1 MNYDLFGT
9 SLLSFF
15 NELWE
20 ERCEEILHLDHQSS
34 NNNIDENIGDCEL
47 SDLTS
52 HDSSSSIM
60 INDDEM
66 GNGEMVN
73 DDDED
78 EEEYN
83 GCEPQLEMP
92 SDENLNDYSHHSILQ
107 TTQDKIL
114 NLSNDD
120 QSISFIFGLEVRK

>member
-15 NELWE
+15 NDLWE
-20 ERCEEILHLDHQSS
+20 ERCEEILHLDHQST
-34 NNNIDENIGDCEL
+34 NMNGDCEL

-52 HDSSSSIM
+52 HDSSSSSSIM
-60 INDDEM
+60 IND
-66 GNGEMVN
+66 EMVN
-73 DDDED
+73 DHEMMVNHEEEE

-120 QSISFIFGLEVRK
+120 QSISFIFGLEVR